1 MAKFDR
7 KEQLRQLHKERK
19 AITQQKVDDAI
30 KRLIK
35 AQQAINFNSVANES
49 GITKATLYNNLDIK
63 ERIEGL
69 RLQQSKV
76 PTPSQVKREMDN
88 NNKDAIIASLKRKI
102 RRLEDENKQL
112 KEQLKITYSD
122 IYKNIILG
130 ELICLIQLIH
140 KRKLY

>member
-112 KEQLKITYSD
+112 KEQLKKTYSD
-122 IYKNIILG
+122 IYKNI
-130 ELICLIQLIH
+130 
-140 KRKLY
+140 